1 MGEDGKPKQAKPQ
14 SKPRPM
20 LTGTIIGL
28 VLGLLLGWMIGIP
41 DWFSL
46 HVRQPTLTMLGQQK
60 AEALKAT
67 GDAVIK
73 GGEVIKK
80 EGEDT
85 PRGPKR

>member
-28 VLGLLLGWMIGIP
+28 ILGLLLGWVIGTP
-41 DWFSL
+41 GWFNES
-46 HVRQPTLTMLGQQK
+46 VRQPLLTMLGQQK
-60 AEALKAT
+60 AAALKTT

-73 GGEVIKK
+73 GGEAIKK
-80 EGEDT
+80 EGEET
-85 PRGPKR
+85 PNNPR